1 MRLICKQAG
10 GGLNHIT
17 RV

>member
-1 MRLICKQAG
+1 MRLTCKQAG